1 VVSVFFKPKLQI
13 YEHIFNWRAN
23 LGVFSVV
30 FSNKIIVSLRL
41 KTYKQIHKKMGKQ
54 LTVALVAHDNR
65 KADMV
70 EWALHN
76 AELLSKHKLVCTGT
90 TGGLILKA
98 LREKNIDADITC
110 MNSGPMGGDAEIAA
124 LVVRNQINL
133 AIFLIDDLNAQPHE
147 ADIQMLL
154 RQCRVHNVPIAC
166 NRYSADLMI
175 TSTLW
180 DKDDYVPSMPR
191 YVKFQR

>member
-1 VVSVFFKPKLQI
+1 M
-13 YEHIFNWRAN
+13 
-23 LGVFSVV
+23 
-30 FSNKIIVSLRL
+30 NKEIEARM
-41 KTYKQIHKKMGKQ
+41 KKQ
-54 LTVALVAHDNR
+54 LTIALVAHDNR

-70 EWALHN
+70 EWAVFN
-76 AELLSKHKLVCTGT
+76 AEMLSKHKLVCTGT
-90 TGGLILKA
+90 TGSLIQKA
-98 LREKNIDADITC
+98 FEEKGVSAEVIC

-124 LVVRNQINL
+124 LVVRKQINL
-133 AIFLIDDLNAQPHE
+133 AVFLIDDLNAQPHE

-180 DKDDYVPSMPR
+180 DNEDYVPREPR
-191 YVKFQR
+191 YIKFKR